1 MTFKPVRLVAACIS
15 IKAIGTYLEL
25 GNILKIIKLTD
36 MEEIE
41 FLYAVIGR
49 LDVLVFLAL
58 PDANGAIS

>member
-1 MTFKPVRLVAACIS
+1 MY
-15 IKAIGTYLEL
+15 IKAIATYLEL

-49 LDVLVFLAL
+49 LEVLVYLAL
-58 PDANGAIS
+58 PDAHGAIN